1 MIPIRLTIKNFMCY
15 GDNLPSL
22 EFKNIHVACLC
33 GDNGHGKT
41 SLLDAITWSLW
52 GQARARSHEELIH
65 QGKQDMSV
73 DLEFE
78 ALNQEYRVSRKYSK
92 SKRSRQG
99 ATLLELQVKSGE
111 SYNPITENTVRDTE
125 RRIRDILHMDYD
137 TFVNTAFLMQG
148 QADMFT
154 KSTPSQ
160 RKETLAEVLGLSLY
174 QKLERRA
181 KDKSRNAQDKIR
193 DTDTALEIRQ
203 QEIEQKSRYQEQGK
217 STEAILK
224 DIEPKYQSF
233 IQKMQKLSESIELQK
248 DQLSELKVIELRAVS
263 IKENIEILE
272 KQIKVHQEK
281 IHSYELAINRKAE
294 IQENFHALENA
305 TSEMER
311 LNKALTQKVEMDHI
325 KAQLEQ
331 ELAVKRQSLISEQ
344 EQEQV
349 RLNKELIPRSK
360 RASELLEDISKM
372 KQQESELETSEQ
384 TTRLQQ
390 DEAENIYAKAERLK
404 QSNAVLIKEMED
416 TRNKFDLLEEEKA
429 ICPLCQ
435 QHMGQDAKNHLQ
447 KEYEDSGKKAKTQY
461 KTTEAE
467 IKKLQ
472 LQHESLKNQISI
484 QQHAT
489 TTNRQELQGKLAL
502 VNLNLSESKAAEK
515 ELQPS
520 QNKISRLHK
529 KLETGEFAVD
539 EQKKLSEINGNLLR
553 LVYDTASHQ
562 NVQNQL
568 KKQEKYRELNLRL
581 LDAESGLPKEQK
593 ELDSAMK
600 AIEDLQQQSL
610 DVEERR
616 STLSETTSHL
626 HSQKSEFSDME
637 KLSSELEDQRQSA
650 LVKQGILKEQLDRI
664 KAAENELLELNKERS
679 RLATEK
685 SIYDELTV
693 AFGKNGIQALIIE
706 SSIPQIQNDANE
718 LLGRLTEN
726 RMFLK
731 LQLKEGRK
739 ERLLGM
745 PSEELEILI
754 GDEVGT
760 RSYETFSG
768 GESFRINFALRIA
781 LSKLLARRSGAPL
794 PILFIDEG
802 FGSQDYAGQER
813 LKEAI
818 QSIQSDF
825 QKIIVITH
833 VEQVKESFPAR
844 IEVTKTS
851 AGSTFTI
858 I

>member
-15 GDNLPSL
+15 GEDPPSL
-22 EFKNIHVACLC
+22 EFENIHVACLC

-99 ATLLELQVKSGE
+99 STLLELQVKSGE
-111 SYNPITENTVRDTE
+111 GYSPITENTVRDTE

-160 RKETLAEVLGLSLY
+160 RKETLAEVLGLSSY
-174 QKLERRA
+174 QKLESLA

-203 QEIEQKSRYQEQGK
+203 QETEQKSNYLEQKK
-217 STEAILK
+217 STELILK
-224 DIEPKYQSF
+224 DIEPKYQAC
-233 IQKMQKLSESIELQK
+233 IKKMQKLSESIELQK
-248 DQLSELKVIELRAVS
+248 DQLNELKVVELRAIS
-263 IKENIEILE
+263 IKENIENLE
-272 KQIKVHQEK
+272 RQIKTHQDR
-281 IHSYELAINRKAE
+281 IHTFEFAINRKDE

-311 LNKALTQKVEMDHI
+311 LNKALTQQVELDRI

-331 ELAVKRQSLISEQ
+331 ELAVKRQSLVSEQ
-344 EQEQV
+344 EQEKV
-349 RLNKELIPRSK
+349 RLNEELIPRSE
-360 RASELLEDISKM
+360 RASGLLEDISKL
-372 KQQESELETSEQ
+372 KQKESELKTSEQ

-390 DEAENIYAKAERLK
+390 DHAENIYAKAENLK
-404 QSNAVLIKEMED
+404 QSNANLIKEMED
-416 TRNKFDLLEEEKA
+416 TRNKFDLLGEEKA

-461 KTTEAE
+461 KKTEAD

-472 LQHESLKNQISI
+472 LQHESLKNQISG
-484 QQHAT
+484 QHQT
-489 TTNRQELQGKLAL
+489 NTDNRQQLQGKLAL

-520 QNKISRLHK
+520 QNKISQLRK
-529 KLETGEFAVD
+529 KLETGEFAAD
-539 EQKKLSEINGNLLR
+539 EQKKLSEINGTLSR
-553 LVYDTASHQ
+553 LEYDTAKHQ
-562 NVQNQL
+562 NIQTQI

-581 LDAESGLPKEQK
+581 IESEADLPKEQK
-593 ELDSAMK
+593 ELASAMRS
-600 AIEDLQQQSL
+600 IEDLQQQSL
-610 DVEERR
+610 DVEDKRR
-616 STLSETTSHL
+616 ALSKATPQL
-626 HSQKSEFSDME
+626 HSQESDFSDME
-637 KLSSELEDQRQSA
+637 KLSSELDKQRQSA
-650 LVKQGILKEQLDRI
+650 LVKQGVLKEQLDRI
-664 KAAENELLELNKERS
+664 KATENELLELSKERS

-739 ERLLGM
+739 ERLLGI

-833 VEQVKESFPAR
+833 VEQVKESFPTR
-844 IEVTKTS
+844 IEVTKTGS
-851 AGSTFTI
+851 GSTFTI
-858 I
+858 N